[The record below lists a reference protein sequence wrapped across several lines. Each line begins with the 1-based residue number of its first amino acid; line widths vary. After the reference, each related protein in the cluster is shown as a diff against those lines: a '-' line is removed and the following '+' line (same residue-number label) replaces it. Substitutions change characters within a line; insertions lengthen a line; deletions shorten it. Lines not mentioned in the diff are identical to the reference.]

1 MLPPSVKPEP
11 DRHPDRHPDLNDLA
25 HFSQPATLRDG
36 SPVLIR
42 AIRPDDISKVV
53 TAFHQLAP
61 ESVYT
66 RFFSYKKE
74 LSQAELIALGAT
86 DFIRAVVLVVALQQE
101 GKEVL
106 IGGGSYHV
114 LENTGKAQKSAEVA
128 FTIEEDYQ
136 CQGLSGQLLTILSTI
151 ARHQGIEQFEADVLD
166 NNTPMLKVFEH
177 SGLAMHKTRNH
188 NIFTVVL
195 ELGQNNKDDRN
206 QSMQS

>member
-1 MLPPSVKPEP
+1 MLLPSVKPGPEQRP
-11 DRHPDRHPDLNDLA
+11 NLNDLA
-25 HFSQPATLRDG
+25 HFRQPATLRDG
-36 SPVLIR
+36 TPVLIR

-66 RFFSYKKE
+66 RFFSFKKE
-74 LSQAELIALGAT
+74 LSQEELTALGAT
-86 DFIRAVVLVVALQQE
+86 DFIHAVVLVVARQQE

-114 LENTGKAQKSAEVA
+114 LNNNGKVPQCAELA

-136 CQGLSGQLLTILSTI
+136 CQGLSGQLLAILSTF
-151 ARHQGIEQFEADVLD
+151 ARHQGIQQFEADVLD

-177 SGLAMHKTRNH
+177 SGLAMYKTRNR
-188 NIFTVVL
+188 NIFKVVL
-195 ELGQNNKDDRN
+195 ELGQNKNNDSN
-206 QSMQS
+206 ESTQS